1 MFSYTFENSKDFGKF
16 SQCNL
21 QNSTC
26 QKKLVGTKE
35 ELLGL
40 VKNQFEPELSFL
52 QLSHISKT
60 SGPIDDRPSAPI
72 WKVEDGGVHLYSQ
85 GGRNRKIHDVL

>member
-26 QKKLVGTKE
+26 QKKIVGTKE

-60 SGPIDDRPSAPI
+60 SALIDDRPS
-72 WKVEDGGVHLYSQ
+72 VT
-85 GGRNRKIHDVL
+85 